1 MTSRSIRDT
10 CNTEDLSM
18 VLAVTVALPVA
29 FVAGMAIRDV
39 RLWRRQFRHM
49 PALPEL
55 PVELARP

>member
-1 MTSRSIRDT
+1 
-10 CNTEDLSM
+10 M

-49 PALPEL
+49 PALPEM